1 MSFATEWALA
11 IHRAV
16 WFPLLWM
23 TGLEARAME
32 APFIDE
38 ATVITRTAAGCAVDA
53 SKSCLGTR
61 ASRSTAKRRPRARP
75 AARVRH
81 RA

>member
-23 TGLEARAME
+23 TGLEARALE
-32 APFIDE
+32 APFINE
-38 ATVITRTAAGCAVDA
+38 ATAMTGTSAGAV
-53 SKSCLGTR
+53 SHGGESCLGART
-61 ASRSTAKRRPRARP
+61 SRSTAKHRSRARP
-75 AARVRH
+75 ATRVRH
-81 RA
+81 HA